1 MDFFDLHCDTALEC
15 YKRNCA
21 FSENDLAISGKNS
34 AVFNSWYQCF
44 AVFINDGTKEP
55 FELYKSVLCDFK
67 EKLNPPEN
75 LHPIFTVEG
84 GLVIEN
90 DIKRLETLKED
101 GIKAVALTWN
111 GENQI
116 ASGVDGIGGLK
127 PFGKDVIREMN
138 TLNIACDLS
147 HLNEESFFDCLEL
160 GDTVFASHSCCK
172 SVFHHKRNLS
182 DTQLKLIAQKD
193 GVVGICFYP
202 VFLGGDNVFNK
213 IYENI
218 CLMLDLGLENNISI
232 GSDFDGCVMSDRL
245 CKIAQI
251 PDLYYFLEGK
261 GINKV
266 ILNKIF
272 FKNALNFF
280 SKL

>member
-15 YKRNCA
+15 YKRNCG
-21 FSENDLAISGKNS
+21 FSENDLAISGS
-34 AVFNSWYQCF
+34 GAVAFDNWYQCF

-55 FELYKSVLCDFK
+55 FELYKSVLYDFK
-67 EKLNPPEN
+67 RKLNPPPN
-75 LHPIFTVEG
+75 LHPFYTVEG

-90 DIKRLETLKED
+90 DIKRLKTLKED
-101 GIKAVALTWN
+101 GVKAVTLTWN

-116 ASGVDGIGGLK
+116 AHGVNSFGGLK
-127 PFGKDVIREMN
+127 SFGKDVIREMN
-138 TLNIACDLS
+138 ALRIACDLS

-160 GDTVFASHSCCK
+160 GDAVFASHSCCK
-172 SVFHHKRNLS
+172 SVFEHKRNLS
-182 DTQLKLIAQKD
+182 NTQLKLIAQKG

-202 VFLGGDNVFNK
+202 AFLGGDNVFQK

-218 CLMLDLGLENNISI
+218 CQMLNLGLENNISI
-232 GSDFDGCVMSDRL
+232 GSDFDGCVMADSL
-245 CKIAQI
+245 CKITQI
-251 PDLYYFLEGK
+251 PDLYCFLEGK
-261 GINKV
+261 GLDKAV
-266 ILNKIF
+266 LDKIF